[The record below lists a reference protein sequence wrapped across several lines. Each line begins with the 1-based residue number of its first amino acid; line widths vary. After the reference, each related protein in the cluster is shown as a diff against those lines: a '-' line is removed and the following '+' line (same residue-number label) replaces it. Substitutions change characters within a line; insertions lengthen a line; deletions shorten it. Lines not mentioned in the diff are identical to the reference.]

1 MWCCTWNFSRNVTI
15 NSLFYITLLY
25 NVRLVVYIYD
35 AFKDKP
41 SVNNFISLVNLP
53 FYTLFIAVHEAKH
66 LLCYNWTRLRQRRPD
81 LLWTLH
87 YAFGWPTNLL
97 TGGQTNISN
106 LFQFLENILI
116 YSTGDF
122 WIKRFYCKMNFH
134 LTIGIKEF
142 KCLWIYVILTVNF
155 RPMLDGVC
163 FWLRK
168 KYQPN
173 SFLVRSCIYLALRI

>member
-1 MWCCTWNFSRNVTI
+1 MWCTWNFSRNVTI

-25 NVRLVVYIYD
+25 TVRLVVYIYD

-66 LLCYNWTRLRQRRPD
+66 LLCHNWTRLRQRRPD

-97 TGGQTNISN
+97 TGGQTNIIN

-116 YSTGDF
+116 YSTEEF
-122 WIKRFYCKMNFH
+122 WIKRFVCAFIIDFYLN
-134 LTIGIKEF
+134 IEIKEVE
-142 KCLWIYVILTVNF
+142 CLWIYVPIHV
-155 RPMLDGVC
+155 
-163 FWLRK
+163 
-168 KYQPN
+168 
-173 SFLVRSCIYLALRI
+173 